1 MEEDPA
7 VDSVMLFREATLL
20 LAERRIRE
28 ATAVAETLV
37 SVEPEAR
44 SALELL
50 ARIYFAAARLEKAAD
65 MFGRLVESDPTDV
78 YARIGMARSLQ
89 RLSRREEAMVHA
101 RVAVALA
108 PGPETLKLL
117 ESPPETG
124 LTSH

>member
-1 MEEDPA
+1 MEDPA

-20 LAERRIRE
+20 LAEKRIRE

-37 SVEPEAR
+37 TVEPDAR

-50 ARIYFAAARLEKAAD
+50 ARIYFAAARLQKAAEL
-65 MFGRLVESDPTDV
+65 FRRLVESDPTDV
-78 YARIGMARSLQ
+78 YARIGLARSLQ
-89 RLSRREEAMVHA
+89 RLSRRDEAMVHA

-117 ESPPETG
+117 ESPGETG
-124 LTSH
+124 FTND

>member
-1 MEEDPA
+1 MEDPA

-20 LAERRIRE
+20 LAEKRIRE

-37 SVEPEAR
+37 TVEPDAR

-50 ARIYFAAARLEKAAD
+50 ARIYFAAARLQKAAEL
-65 MFGRLVESDPTDV
+65 FRRLVESDPTDV
-78 YARIGMARSLQ
+78 YARIGLARSLQ
-89 RLSRREEAMVHA
+89 RLSRRDEAMVHA

-117 ESPPETG
+117 ESGPETG
-124 LTSH
+124 FTSD

>member
-1 MEEDPA
+1 
-7 VDSVMLFREATLL
+7 
-20 LAERRIRE
+20 LAEKRIRE

-37 SVEPEAR
+37 TVEPDAR

-65 MFGRLVESDPTDV
+65 LFGRLVESDPTDV

-89 RLSRREEAMVHA
+89 RLSRRDEAMVHA

>member
-1 MEEDPA
+1 MDEDPA

-20 LAERRIRE
+20 LAEKRIRE

-37 SVEPEAR
+37 TVEPDAR

-50 ARIYFAAARLEKAAD
+50 ARTYFAAARLEKAAD
-65 MFGRLVESDPTDV
+65 LFGRLVESDPTDV

-89 RLSRREEAMVHA
+89 RLSRRDEAMVHA